1 MVEMAEC
8 AEILR
13 HATSRSLLIL
23 DEIGRGTSTFDG
35 MAIAR
40 AVLEHVADPKKLG
53 ARTLFATHYH
63 ELADIEQQVPTV
75 KNYNIAVKKRGD
87 KMIFLRKIVPGA
99 TDDSFGVEVA
109 MMAGIPDR
117 VISRARQILRA
128 LEAGKS
134 ASPAPIQ
141 AAPADQI
148 FMGDPKTE
156 AIRAKLE
163 GLSVETLTPIE
174 ALNILYELKQQL

>member
-1 MVEMAEC
+1 M
-8 AEILR
+8 
-13 HATSRSLLIL
+13 RS
-23 DEIGRGTSTFDG
+23 
-35 MAIAR
+35 AAAR

-87 KMIFLRKIVPGA
+87 QMIFLRKIVPGA

-109 MMAGIPDR
+109 MMAGLPDR
-117 VISRARQILRA
+117 VVARARQILRA
-128 LEAGKS
+128 LETGK
-134 ASPAPIQ
+134 ATSPAPVREMST
-141 AAPADQI
+141 DQI
-148 FMGDPKTE
+148 FMGDPKLE
-156 AIRAKLE
+156 AVRTRLE

-174 ALNILYELKQQL
+174 ALNILYDLKQQL